1 MSRQSFRLRRSSGAG
16 DAIGVGSFVRGTSDI
31 QRLAGASVVDQDSA
45 LRSTG
50 IITVTQTSDLS
61 YFFASAIEYNAVL
74 LNWTLTEEFV
84 DVATIG
90 IGDSGLIG
98 IAIVY
103 SDVGYPETVAD
114 GKVIVQGAVNT
125 YLHQAQITINT
136 DAGVTYISEPEPGR
150 WAYYTLFGYYN
161 TDGVDGSFFYE
172 RLTSLEVIV
181 PYDYGSRSDMWNRI
195 PLYYR
200 LADTDTAYLDPSSLN
215 RGQLERYID
224 VFGFEVDRMKTIID
238 SSMVQYDP
246 ILADANA
253 IAELSSMLGLEVDRN
268 DIGIG
273 RVRALLHDIGAI
285 RRQKG
290 TINAT
295 KAYVTAVSGGNVS
308 VFTGASAP
316 YFTFAVH
323 AQRANLIANPQ
334 FVGNT
339 SWNVTSQYGVT
350 TVGAS
355 HGITITAG
363 ATPTKVA
370 IRSTVGVPVDADTVY
385 YTSSSTTGASAPLH
399 TYGGLW
405 HTSASWNDWGSV
417 TADVT
422 ELAAGISGRSYFEMA
437 DTATTGTK
445 YPVFVIGLAANQSI
459 TFKYWMV
466 EPNKYGD
473 FFDGDSVFGGF
484 LYQGFAS
491 DFKWAGT
498 KYASYS
504 IYTTN
509 RKKTQTAITQL
520 LPQILPVTLMGTS
533 GGINKYATQFDWIP
547 GKTL

>member
-1 MSRQSFRLRRSSGAG
+1 MARQSFRLRRSSGAG
-16 DAIGVGSFVRGTSDI
+16 DSVGVGSFVRGTSTL
-31 QRLAGASVVDQDSA
+31 QRLAGATIADQDSA

-61 YFFASAIEYNAVL
+61 FFFASAVEYNAVIL
-74 LNWTLTEEFV
+74 DWTLTDEFE
-84 DVATIG
+84 DVNTITSG
-90 IGDSGLIG
+90 NSGLIG
-98 IAIVY
+98 VAIVY

-114 GKVIVQGAVNT
+114 GKVVVAGAVNT

-136 DAGVTYISEPEPGR
+136 DAGVTLKSEPEPGR

-172 RLTSLEVIV
+172 RLASLEVIV

-200 LADTDTAYLDPSSLN
+200 NADIDTAHLDPLGLN
-215 RGQLERYID
+215 RGQLERYLDI
-224 VFGFEVDRMKTIID
+224 FGFEVDRMKTIID

-253 IAELSSMLGLEVDRN
+253 VTELSSMLGLEVDS
-268 DIGIG
+268 DDVGIG
-273 RVRALLHDIGAI
+273 RVRALLHDIGSI
-285 RRQKG
+285 RKQKG

-295 KAYVTAVSGGNVS
+295 KSYITAVSGGNVS

-316 YFTFAVH
+316 FFTFAVH

-334 FVGNT
+334 FIGNS
-339 SWNVTSQYGVT
+339 SWSVTSEYGVT

-370 IRSTVGVPVDADTVY
+370 IRSTVGVPVDTDTTY
-385 YTSSSTTGASAPLH
+385 YTSSNTTGASAPLH
-399 TYGGLW
+399 IYGGLW
-405 HTSASWNDWGSV
+405 HTSASWNDWGSA
-417 TADVT
+417 TSDVT
-422 ELAAGISGRSYFEMA
+422 GIAAGISGRSYFEMA
-437 DTATTGTK
+437 DTSTTGIK

-484 LYQGFAS
+484 LYQGFAP
-491 DFKWAGT
+491 DFKWSGT

-509 RKKTQTAITQL
+509 RKKTQVAVTQL

-533 GGINKYATQFDWIP
+533 GGYDKYATQFDWIP

>member
-1 MSRQSFRLRRSSGAG
+1 MARQSFRLRRSSGAG
-16 DAIGVGSFVRGTSDI
+16 DSVGVGSFVRGTSTL
-31 QRLAGASVVDQDSA
+31 QRLAGATIADQDSA

-61 YFFASAIEYNAVL
+61 FFFASAIEYNAVVL
-74 LNWTLTEEFV
+74 DWTLTEEFV
-84 DVATIG
+84 DVATIAV
-90 IGDSGLIG
+90 GDSGLIG
-98 IAIVY
+98 VAVVY

-114 GKVIVQGAVNT
+114 GKTIVQGAVST

-136 DAGVTYISEPEPGR
+136 DAGVTYRSEPEPGR
-150 WAYYTLFGYYN
+150 WAYYTIFGYYN

-172 RLTSLEVIV
+172 RLASLEVIV

-253 IAELSSMLGLEVDRN
+253 IAELSSMLGLEVSSEDV
-268 DIGIG
+268 GIG
-273 RVRALLHDIGAI
+273 RVRALLHDIGSI
-285 RRQKG
+285 RKQKG
-290 TINAT
+290 TLDAT
-295 KAYVTAVSGGNVS
+295 KAYITAVSGGNVS

-323 AQRANLIANPQ
+323 AQRANLVANPQ
-334 FVGNT
+334 FIGNS

-370 IRSTVGVPVDADTVY
+370 IRSTVGVPVDADTIY
-385 YTSSSTTGASAPLH
+385 YTSSSTTGASAPLNI
-399 TYGGLW
+399 YGGLW
-405 HTSASWNDWGSV
+405 HTSASWNDWESV
-417 TADVT
+417 TSDVT
-422 ELAAGISGRSYFEMA
+422 ELSAGINGRSYFEMK
-437 DTATTGTK
+437 DTATTGIK

-484 LYQGFAS
+484 LYQGFAP

-504 IYTTN
+504 VYTTN
-509 RKKTQTAITQL
+509 RKKTQAAIIQL

-533 GGINKYATQFDWIP
+533 GGYDKYATQFDWIP